1 MDIEKLIESSE
12 HCDLGDCAN
21 CPSCG
26 RVCCKER
33 TMGEL
38 AREVKRLQAENE
50 KLRAELCREL
60 DAAKEAVQDVKD
72 TL

>member
-1 MDIEKLIESSE
+1 MDIEKLIESAE

-21 CPSCG
+21 CPSCD
-26 RVCCKER
+26 RFCCKER

-50 KLRAELCREL
+50 KLRDELKAVRE
-60 DAAKEAVQDVKD
+60 EAQQFAGR
-72 TL
+72 

>member
-1 MDIEKLIESSE
+1 MDIEKLIESAE

-21 CPSCG
+21 CPSCD

-38 AREVKRLQAENE
+38 AREVKRLQAENK
-50 KLRAELCREL
+50 KLRDELKAVRE
-60 DAAKEAVQDVKD
+60 EVQQFAGR
-72 TL
+72 